1 MKNPVFKSK
10 IIVQRIHVNSEF
22 RLLRGEK
29 VDETKVKPVACQRR
43 RWYHHGK
50 RKNVEQNAK
59 RIVMHHTLN
68 KKIIIGVI
76 VIIAPILGLIFIWI
90 GANLLKQAKDQ
101 TLEKA
106 RAVSD
111 NIILTRQWITDC
123 NGGVFVPVDSSGA
136 RKIDHKT
143 EWQIKTPS
151 GALQM
156 FTPSM
161 VTKKLSQYSTKKESY
176 SMKLSS
182 LDPISIDNKADEFET
197 QALNHFKHKG
207 VSEFYRFTDFHCDFM
222 VPLYN
227 TKGCVKCHKR
237 DKKIASSIIGGLR
250 VTVPYHQTK
259 KILKQ
264 NAFIFG
270 GAGIFI
276 IFVVIG
282 FLIFM
287 INKVVLMPLKELEKK
302 GSQISSG
309 NFDARVEIQ
318 TNDELEVLGHNFNM
332 IASSLGKNHEQLEKK
347 VAMATKD
354 LAKANQELL
363 KLDQLKSD
371 FLANM
376 SHELRSPLTA
386 ARGGVTYL
394 ERTIQNPDAFQY
406 LTIVEKNLARLT
418 WLINNLFDFT
428 KLEAGK
434 IEWEFNKENI
444 TTLVEEVIEI
454 MRPTA
459 MGKNIR
465 VEFINPGDF
474 YVLIDL
480 ERMEQVLINILDNA
494 IKFSPDNAMIRIGL
508 EKAGDSVEI
517 FIKDQG
523 PGIDEKLHNTVF
535 EKFYRGKNSK
545 QKTGSGMGLAISKA
559 IVQAH
564 EGQIYI
570 KSQSGN
576 GACFYI
582 ALPEHK
588 G

>member
-1 MKNPVFKSK
+1 M
-10 IIVQRIHVNSEF
+10 
-22 RLLRGEK
+22 
-29 VDETKVKPVACQRR
+29 
-43 RWYHHGK
+43 YHS
-50 RKNVEQNAK
+50 
-59 RIVMHHTLN
+59 LN

-76 VIIAPILGLIFIWI
+76 LIIAPILGLIFFWI
-90 GANLLKQAKDQ
+90 EADLLKQAKSQ

-106 RAVSD
+106 RVVADYVV
-111 NIILTRQWITDC
+111 LTRQWIVDC
-123 NGGVFVPVDSSGA
+123 NGGIFVPVDSHGA
-136 RKIDHKT
+136 KDIDYKIKC
-143 EWQIKTPS
+143 QIKTAS

-161 VTKKLSQYSTKKESY
+161 VTKKLSQYSTQNESY

-182 LDPISIDNKADEFET
+182 LDPISIDNKADDFET
-197 QALNHFKHKG
+197 QALKHFKNKG

-227 TKGCVKCHKR
+227 NKGCVKCHKR

-276 IFVVIG
+276 IFVIIG
-282 FLIFM
+282 FLMFM
-287 INKVVLMPLKELEKK
+287 INKVVLVPLKELEKK

-332 IASSLGKNHEQLEKK
+332 MASSLGRSHEQLEKK
-347 VAMATKD
+347 VSMATMD
-354 LAKANQELL
+354 LEKANRELL
-363 KLDQLKSD
+363 KLDKLKSD

-394 ERTIQNPDAFQY
+394 ERTIQNPDAFKY
-406 LTIVEKNLARLT
+406 LNIVEKNLTRLT
-418 WLINNLFDFT
+418 GLINNLFDFT

-434 IEWEFNKENI
+434 IEWEFNRENI

-454 MRPTA
+454 MSPVA
-459 MGKNIR
+459 MEKNIS
-465 VEFINPGDF
+465 VDFVNPGNI
-474 YVLIDL
+474 YALIDL
-480 ERMEQVLINILDNA
+480 ERMEQVFVNILDNA
-494 IKFSPDNAMIRIGL
+494 IKFSPDKSIIQIGL
-508 EKAGDSVEI
+508 EKTEGRVEI

-523 PGIDEKLHNTVF
+523 PGIDEELFENIF
-535 EKFYRGKNSK
+535 EKFYTG
-545 QKTGSGMGLAISKA
+545 QKDQHNKGSGMGLAISKV
-559 IVQAH
+559 IVNAH
-564 EGQIYI
+564 EGEIRV
-570 KSQSGN
+570 KSRQGSGVS
-576 GACFYI
+576 FYI
-582 ALPEHK
+582 LLPLMQK
-588 G
+588 SRGNF